1 MSTHKIRLFRFSAWV
16 IAGAQFTGILSAQFL
31 TENLPDQDIGRPPR
45 PPFIT
50 FLGIVT
56 PGTLITDPARPLSGP
71 VAQTVYEELRA
82 HATPAGPAGEVMYS
96 ITATWD
102 EAGRV
107 IEEIRREG
115 GAESDTINR
124 YAGARLVSQE
134 TTFLHTRQPVPKA
147 WNYWVYD
154 PSGKL
159 TEYRR
164 GKADQI
170 QNHDT
175 NFKRDAQG
183 RLTNYEVRQGAKDEL
198 FSRTE
203 LRYLNDGKTV
213 DITQHDAAG
222 AIMQSTTQSVD
233 DQGHVVT
240 AVIRES
246 DWQTKQMK
254 APLKVSFRYDKKGRL
269 IEQDTAAHKLESE
282 EDLPPGKISIAY
294 DDVKNTKTTSYSGDE
309 GSMVLIVTRNASG
322 ATVGLTGGAGGVPI
336 DSVID
341 CVYDSHGNW
350 TACQQTSGRPPA
362 VGNVAKMWRRTITI
376 GSDSRRLE

>member
-16 IAGAQFTGILSAQFL
+16 IAGMQFTSILSAQFL
-31 TENLPDQDIGRPPR
+31 TENLPDQDIGGPPR

-50 FLGIVT
+50 FLGIVM
-56 PGTLITDPARPLSGP
+56 PGTLVTDKSVPPAGP
-71 VAQTVYEELRA
+71 VAQTLYEELRA

-102 EAGRV
+102 EGGRV
-107 IEEIRREG
+107 IEEVRREG

-124 YAGARLVSQE
+124 YVGARLVSQE
-134 TTFLHTRQPVPKA
+134 TTYLHTRQPVPKT

-175 NFKRDAQG
+175 NFKRDEQG
-183 RLTNYEVRQGAKDEL
+183 RLTSFEYRQGAKDEL
-198 FSRTE
+198 SSRPE
-203 LRYLNDGKTV
+203 LRYSNDGKTV
-213 DITQHDAAG
+213 DITQYDAAG
-222 AIMQSTTQSVD
+222 AIVLSTTQTVD
-233 DQGHVVT
+233 DQEHVVT
-240 AVIRES
+240 AAIRDR
-246 DWQTKQMK
+246 DWKTKQMK
-254 APLKVSFRYDKKGRL
+254 APLKVFFRYDKKGRL
-269 IEQDTAAHKLESE
+269 IEQDTAAYAFDKSNEQE
-282 EDLPPGKISIAY
+282 LPPGKISIVY

-309 GSMVLIVTRNASG
+309 GSMVLAVARNASG
-322 ATVGLTGGAGGVPI
+322 ATVGFTGGAGGVPI

-350 TACQQTSGRPPA
+350 TTCRQTSGGPPA
-362 VGNVAKMWRRTITI
+362 VNNIAKMWRRKITY
-376 GSDSRRLE
+376 R